1 MNFKATLNTRIIPA
15 LLALALLFCLAACS
29 SEKKT
34 SSIRPGQ
41 GNVKETVEIDF
52 TRSNFSDF
60 QVDGEKVIIK
70 CNYVIVSTYSEPK
83 TVKLTG
89 TFQKDQKIGLLQEAE
104 LIGVDSRQGGK
115 DSFVVAPGQN
125 AVEVYYV
132 GTFAGTNQKVNLVL
146 PETTLELVAP

>member
-1 MNFKATLNTRIIPA
+1 M
-15 LLALALLFCLAACS
+15 
-29 SEKKT
+29 
-34 SSIRPGQ
+34 
-41 GNVKETVEIDF
+41 KETVEIDF
-52 TRSNFSDF
+52 TRSNYSDF

-70 CNYVIVSTYSEPK
+70 CNYVIVSTCSEPK

-89 TFQKDQKIGLLQEAE
+89 TFQKDQKLGLLQEAE

-132 GTFAGTNQKVNLVL
+132 GTFAGTNQKVNRVL
-146 PETTLELVAP
+146 PETTLKLVAP